1 MKTLKTFLLSLTL
14 AAAAVTGNAQTLSK
28 QSIDGYVAA
37 LQSGNAGAA
46 ESAMMIVSKLK
57 IANPEL
63 NVSKFEK
70 EIQTMIASD
79 KRMRNKYKL
88 FLTAYILENPKRL
101 QDISFENCDTCNHF
115 FQKAAMKINQD
126 LAGL

>member
-1 MKTLKTFLLSLTL
+1 MKTLNTLLLSLTL
-14 AAAAVTGNAQTLSK
+14 LAAATAGNAQTLSK
-28 QSIDGYVAA
+28 QSIDGYIAA
-37 LQSGNAGAA
+37 LQTGNAGAA

-63 NVSKFEK
+63 NVTKFEK
-70 EIQTMIASD
+70 EIRSMITSN
-79 KRMRNKYKL
+79 KKMKNKYKL
-88 FLTAYILENPKRL
+88 FLTAYILENPKQL
-101 QDISFENCDTCNHF
+101 QDINFETCDNCNHF